1 MSSSGMYIIIHSC
14 RYNNISFDP
23 GWKLNIVV
31 GWPVVSLK
39 ETKKQFPPPQGLKGR
54 KEIDEEDRP
63 DLIHTMSIPG
73 GPDNRILEFRP
84 GLARSWRLW
93 RLWSKNVP
101 IYRTERKK
109 EKKKKECCCLSQWQG
124 SPFLVYAEYL
134 VFLKGIPKGLDR
146 YLRAR

>member
-1 MSSSGMYIIIHSC
+1 MHIN
-14 RYNNISFDP
+14 NNIHLDMRKKKTTNP
-23 GWKLNIVV
+23 T
-31 GWPVVSLK
+31 PVFNTIPPAQKK

-63 DLIHTMSIPG
+63 DLIHAMSIPG

-101 IYRTERKK
+101 IYRKRKK
-109 EKKKKECCCLSQWQG
+109 RK
-124 SPFLVYAEYL
+124 
-134 VFLKGIPKGLDR
+134 
-146 YLRAR
+146 